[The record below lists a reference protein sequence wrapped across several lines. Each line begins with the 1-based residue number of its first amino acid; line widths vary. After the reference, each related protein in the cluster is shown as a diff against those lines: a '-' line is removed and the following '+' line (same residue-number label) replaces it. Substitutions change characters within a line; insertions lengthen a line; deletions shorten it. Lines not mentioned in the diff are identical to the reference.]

1 MNCEQFRDILH
12 DYVSGEVAEVTE
24 ALAAEHLAVCPE
36 CARAARDMKRTR
48 SLVKQ
53 YGAELAPEGFED
65 AVRARI
71 EAELKAR
78 SKTVQIQRRRPASN
92 YRLRLAGL
100 AASLALVVLFG
111 AYLSRMQPGALNK
124 MAEIQPGKDKKI
136 ENRLSEKLNGIS
148 SPSSSTETLAAN
160 EMAGG
165 QTAPP
170 RSAANADA
178 GRPATAKQVAPT
190 AQAEPEVAAR
200 EIQPVDE
207 IYAPSVPTPEIP
219 VAKAKKY
226 TGEGSVVMNVTEDT
240 KESASS
246 RRRRKVSSSSS
257 SAAVSDLPEVSA
269 VGGGAASSH
278 YSVDK
283 EYLTNQARAV
293 DNAITNYEERL
304 AMADRA
310 APAALAEAEST
321 PGTNSL
327 MKSETAGVED
337 VAYNTGSDFKPS
349 KFDSDVFGNLMN
361 EAEKDFSTGKSAT
374 IKMEPKLYK
383 PVPTPTIILRAQ
395 DWFPTSDPKTTVGKC
410 EKIVKEYAAA
420 NPGVHWGWAN
430 GRLVVQGTYSKL
442 QPLRDKLNAELRPNT
457 TAKSA
462 SVAAAPDTKT
472 KTTAKSSSYPP
483 EMPAMFEVGFYQPKA
498 AEKSAEK
505 KNNK

>member
-111 AYLSRMQPGALNK
+111 AYLSRMQPGALNR

-136 ENRLSEKLNGIS
+136 ENRLSEKSNGIS

-170 RSAANADA
+170 RSAANAAA
-178 GRPATAKQVAPT
+178 GAAAQQIAPS
-190 AQAEPEVAAR
+190 APAEPEVAAR

-207 IYAPSVPTPEIP
+207 INATPVPAPSIP
-219 VAKAKKY
+219 AAEVKKY
-226 TGEGSVVMNVTEDT
+226 TGEGSVVMNVA
-240 KESASS
+240 KEKNESLSS
-246 RRRRKVSSSSS
+246 RRRKKTISSSSS
-257 SAAVSDLPEVSA
+257 IAVSDLPGGNTV
-269 VGGGAASSH
+269 VGGAANS
-278 YSVDK
+278 YLFDK
-283 EYLTNQARAV
+283 ENLTNQARAV
-293 DNAITNYEERL
+293 DNAITNYKERL
-304 AMADRA
+304 ATVDRA
-310 APAALAEAEST
+310 APAALAEAESR
-321 PGTNSL
+321 PETNSL
-327 MKSETAGVED
+327 IKPETAGVED
-337 VAYNTGSDFKPS
+337 VAYNTGGDFKPS
-349 KFDSDVFGNLMN
+349 KFDSDVFGNLLN
-361 EAEKDFSTGKSAT
+361 EAEKDFSAGKSAT

-472 KTTAKSSSYPP
+472 KTAAKPSAYPP
-483 EMPAMFEVGFYQPKA
+483 EMPAMFEVGFYQPKT